1 MHKWAGVGIGRART
15 AGKDG
20 HFTACHP
27 QVATAQIRYA
37 TIRVYRLL
45 ADDVIDKRFEVRR
58 MLSVLAGPGLGR
70 KRSSSTKPDGTGVR
84 EGDLVW

>member
-20 HFTACHP
+20 YFTACHR

-37 TIRVYRLL
+37 TIRVYHLL
-45 ADDVIDKRFEVRR
+45 ADDVIDKRFEVRADAVGTR
-58 MLSVLAGPGLGR
+58 
-70 KRSSSTKPDGTGVR
+70 RSRTRAQEKL
-84 EGDLVW
+84 EH